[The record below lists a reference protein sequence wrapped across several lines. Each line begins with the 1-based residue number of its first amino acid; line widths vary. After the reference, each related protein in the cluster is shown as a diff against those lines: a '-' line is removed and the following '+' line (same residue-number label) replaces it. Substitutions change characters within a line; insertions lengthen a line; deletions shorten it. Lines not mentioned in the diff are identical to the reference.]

1 MADIKARAK
10 VQSWFT
16 IPARLV
22 DDCGG
27 YTRVCFVELTAN
39 DEMAA
44 TKRCHG
50 EPMRLAWELAR
61 ESLRYA
67 DKGEGPETIS
77 TSDASVDIFWNAV
90 GSRCRQMLMA
100 AFGQVHAAK
109 PEDAADFLGSL
120 EVRVG

>member
-16 IPARLV
+16 IPERLQA
-22 DDCGG
+22 DCGG
-27 YTRVCFVELTAN
+27 YQRVCFVELTAN

-44 TKRCHG
+44 TKRCHN
-50 EPMRLAWELAR
+50 EPLRLAWELAR
-61 ESLRYA
+61 ESLRHA
-67 DKGEGPETIS
+67 DKGDGVEDIS

-90 GSRCRQMLMA
+90 GSKARQMLMA
-100 AFGQVHAAK
+100 AFGQTHSAK
-109 PEDAADFLGSL
+109 AEDVSDFLGSL